1 MTRRDA
7 LPLLVWLAALAV
19 AALLAAGARYSADLT
34 AFLPRAPSPAQHLL
48 VDQLRDGAVGRVML
62 MSIEGG
68 DAGARAQISSAFA
81 ARLRGD
87 ARYLYVA
94 NGAAG
99 NLQRE
104 RTLLF
109 EHRYLLSPTVVSER
123 FTAEGLRA
131 SIAENL
137 DLVASSAGALAQ
149 ALLARDP
156 TGELARLAQSRLTE
170 AARPAVAGGVWVSR
184 DGERAVLLVRTAAA
198 GADID
203 AQEAAMAAAR
213 TAFAD
218 AARQAGA
225 QGARL
230 RMTGAG
236 VFSVESRAL
245 VKREVARVAAL
256 GLFLVAALL
265 AIAYRSPIALALGLL
280 PMLTGALVGVA
291 AVATGFDVVHGITLG
306 FGVTLIG
313 EAVDYAIYLLVQSA
327 AGDGREAW
335 RTQTW
340 PTIRLGMATSM
351 VGFAALMLSAFPGLA
366 QLGLFSVCGLAAAA
380 LFTRYVLPALLPAGL
395 RVRDLEG
402 FGARLSRLV
411 SLAARAR
418 WIVAAL
424 CVAAAVV
431 VLAKGESMWARN
443 LSPLSSLSVEDQ
455 AFDGRLR
462 TDLGAADAR
471 YLVVAAGRDQEEALA
486 AAERAGASLQPLVAR
501 GELAGFDSPAHILPS
516 LATQEARAASLP
528 DPGELRARLTRA
540 LRGLPLRPARLEGFV
555 ADVAQVRA
563 GVRLRREDLEG
574 SGLGVALDAL
584 LVRHADGWRAMLPLR
599 APVGGIDA
607 RPIDAAQVREALVG
621 SGAQFLDLKQEAD
634 ALYAGYLREAMAL
647 SATGVAVVLLALMVA
662 LRSAARVGR
671 VAAPLG
677 AAVLVTAALLALAGQ
692 ALTLLH
698 LVGFLLVVAVG
709 SNYAL
714 FFDRRAVE
722 GAVAGRVI
730 ASLAVANAT
739 TVIGFGVLASSS
751 VPVLRALGLT
761 VALGTLLALAFAA
774 LLSGT
779 RADAG

>member
-1 MTRRDA
+1 
-7 LPLLVWLAALAV
+7 
-19 AALLAAGARYSADLT
+19 
-34 AFLPRAPSPAQHLL
+34 
-48 VDQLRDGAVGRVML
+48 
-62 MSIEGG
+62 
-68 DAGARAQISSAFA
+68 
-81 ARLRGD
+81 
-87 ARYLYVA
+87 
-94 NGAAG
+94 
-99 NLQRE
+99 
-104 RTLLF
+104 
-109 EHRYLLSPTVVSER
+109 
-123 FTAEGLRA
+123 
-131 SIAENL
+131 
-137 DLVASSAGALAQ
+137 
-149 ALLARDP
+149 
-156 TGELARLAQSRLTE
+156 
-170 AARPAVAGGVWVSR
+170 
-184 DGERAVLLVRTAAA
+184 
-198 GADID
+198 
-203 AQEAAMAAAR
+203 
-213 TAFAD
+213 
-218 AARQAGA
+218 
-225 QGARL
+225 
-230 RMTGAG
+230 
-236 VFSVESRAL
+236 
-245 VKREVARVAAL
+245 
-256 GLFLVAALL
+256 
-265 AIAYRSPIALALGLL
+265 
-280 PMLTGALVGVA
+280 
-291 AVATGFDVVHGITLG
+291 
-306 FGVTLIG
+306 
-313 EAVDYAIYLLVQSA
+313 
-327 AGDGREAW
+327 
-335 RTQTW
+335 
-340 PTIRLGMATSM
+340 
-351 VGFAALMLSAFPGLA
+351 
-366 QLGLFSVCGLAAAA
+366 
-380 LFTRYVLPALLPAGL
+380 L